1 MPAPFGDSTIGKIH
15 FLTSYVW
22 RFWDRS
28 LHFFELLM
36 CAAPIYWYLRQFG
49 ICRHFCRGCGSPG
62 DLQYPGYYQ
71 RVDRDTIHFTYPSRS
86 KGLLVVGSMVC
97 FSNSQRLLRQACT
110 PHRSINPVMASYGY
124 LLNPQQTDPA
134 NQDALGLITFYP
146 RPDELHSLLLLPITH
161 HSQPPSIPPFF
172 QGFDPAST
180 AVFPIQEHLTIR
192 CGGCQHN
199 HKINRITVYPFMYS
213 VTGKPLSSKKC
224 GG

>member
-1 MPAPFGDSTIGKIH
+1 MLFIYVQAKPPHVSSPRRLGNRQIH

-110 PHRSINPVMASYGY
+110 PHRSINPVTASYGY
-124 LLNPQQTDPA
+124 LLNPQPVISG
-134 NQDALGLITFYP
+134 QDALGLITIYP
-146 RPDELHSLLLLPITH
+146 RPDEHWNPPQLPATASRSHSI
-161 HSQPPSIPPFF
+161 QPPFHRSRR
-172 QGFDPAST
+172 A
-180 AVFPIQEHLTIR
+180 AALKTIF
-192 CGGCQHN
+192 
-199 HKINRITVYPFMYS
+199 YPS
-213 VTGKPLSSKKC
+213 LILP
-224 GG
+224 